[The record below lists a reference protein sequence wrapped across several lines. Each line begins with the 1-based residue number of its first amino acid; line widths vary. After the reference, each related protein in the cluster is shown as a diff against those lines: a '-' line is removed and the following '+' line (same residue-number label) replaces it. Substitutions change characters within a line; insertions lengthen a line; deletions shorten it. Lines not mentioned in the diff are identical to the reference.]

1 MSGGLAL
8 GGLLGLLA
16 VVRLLAAGKV
26 QETVAVVLTALVI
39 VAVYEL
45 IRWAIRATKARPTSA
60 DELSDFGDFTG
71 SQNYS
76 RLRPGTRMWRAFR
89 RRHESQED
97 RYRHAAQD
105 LHQFRADVARESRRR
120 RANHWYK
127 SD

>member
-1 MSGGLAL
+1 MSAGQAL
-8 GGLLGLLA
+8 GGLFGLMA
-16 VVRLLAAGKV
+16 VIRLLAAGEV
-26 QETVAVVLTALVI
+26 QETVAVVLIALLI

-45 IRWAIRATKARPTSA
+45 IRGAIRATKARPPIA
-60 DELSDFGDFTG
+60 DELSGFGDLTG

-76 RLRPGTRMWRAFR
+76 RLRPGPRIWRAFR

-105 LHQFRADVARESRRR
+105 LHQFRADVARESSRR
-120 RANHWYK
+120 RANHLYK